1 MWKRLQSQEKVLEKK
16 ALTLLHLCP
25 KILAYRK
32 DKIGETVTTQI
43 VNNYNALEQSYQAWE
58 KDKSHTR
65 ELELRIEALHNQL
78 KTHGNGLYPLNFW
91 NENAKKNPMFL
102 KKKLKILWRGNRSL
116 THYLTPKIHRS
127 TLLASRGKI
136 YTFPNT
142 CI

>member
-58 KDKSHTR
+58 KDK
-65 ELELRIEALHNQL
+65 
-78 KTHGNGLYPLNFW
+78 
-91 NENAKKNPMFL
+91 
-102 KKKLKILWRGNRSL
+102 
-116 THYLTPKIHRS
+116 
-127 TLLASRGKI
+127 
-136 YTFPNT
+136 
-142 CI
+142 